1 MGYIAMSDVPKPSPF
16 EISEEDKE
24 KAIQYLA
31 KVFPKKTLKE
41 VYEISKKGYLDMYH
55 MGFGMAVRNALR
67 KGGFKFNDIALDG
80 YWDELIT
87 EAARRTVEKR

>member
-1 MGYIAMSDVPKPSPF
+1 MYQNHPHLKFQRKIKKKQF
-16 EISEEDKE
+16 NISRRF
-24 KAIQYLA
+24 
-31 KVFPKKTLKE
+31 FPKNTLKE